1 MPRLFMPV
9 AAAIAS
15 VLVLTGIARLG
26 AQADPEVEHF
36 LYGSIG
42 IEENE
47 GMPYW
52 IWRVLPDLFPDLLPG
67 PGGYASL
74 GFVYE
79 EGRDLPV
86 GFSSSDLFGGP
97 RVAINCAICHMGTY
111 RRSAAEAPV
120 LVPGAPSTRVDVQAY
135 ARFLGDAAQDERFA
149 AGPMLAAIAGAG
161 GDLSWFSRLTYRLLL
176 IPGTRRALRA
186 RAEESAWMDERPDWG
201 RGRIDPF
208 NPVKFQVLDV
218 PLDDTIGN
226 SDMMPIWNLR
236 DRDGTALHW
245 DGLNTSQRD
254 VLLSSAIGDGASRKT
269 VDIESLERIERWLL
283 DLQPPG
289 YPFPIDQGAAARGE
303 QVFGEHCA
311 TCHGPGGGRTW
322 TVIPQSEVGTDR
334 HRLDMW
340 TQESADTYNAFAD
353 GYPWDFTA
361 FRKTDGYVAG
371 DLTGLWVTAP
381 YLHNGSVPSLPE
393 LFEPPAGRTTVFFRG
408 HDVYDP
414 ERVGFVSSGP
424 EAERAGFRY
433 DTSEAG
439 NSNGGHLYGTTLPAE
454 DKGALVEFLKT
465 K

>member
-254 VLLSSAIGDGASRKT
+254 VLLSSAIGDGASR
-269 VDIESLERIERWLL
+269 
-283 DLQPPG
+283 
-289 YPFPIDQGAAARGE
+289 AAGNGE
-303 QVFGEHCA
+303 
-311 TCHGPGGGRTW
+311 
-322 TVIPQSEVGTDR
+322 
-334 HRLDMW
+334 
-340 TQESADTYNAFAD
+340 
-353 GYPWDFTA
+353 
-361 FRKTDGYVAG
+361 
-371 DLTGLWVTAP
+371 
-381 YLHNGSVPSLPE
+381 GSVIMR
-393 LFEPPAGRTTVFFRG
+393 PP
-408 HDVYDP
+408 
-414 ERVGFVSSGP
+414 
-424 EAERAGFRY
+424 
-433 DTSEAG
+433 TS
-439 NSNGGHLYGTTLPAE
+439 
-454 DKGALVEFLKT
+454 
-465 K
+465 